1 MYWEKILAMK
11 NGKKKK
17 SEFAHNFILINFL
30 DKAARRRKK

>member
-17 SEFAHNFILINFL
+17 SEFAHNFILNFL